1 MGMGSVGSGVEPGGS
16 KNGAASCLQGG
27 PTRSKLNVNLEH
39 EASARSARSTRT
51 IPPPPSFP
59 APLLQLAT
67 LQINVRESANMQH
80 ATVSCSVFFSYSFS
94 FCLLLCRNIC
104 KYSKLC
110 ADLFTDSRALGMAML
125 GSRSGGHGEGDFAL
139 VSLSLSLSVAADR
152 AQI

>member
-1 MGMGSVGSGVEPGGS
+1 MGSVGSGVEPGDS

-51 IPPPPSFP
+51 IPPLPRPSSL
-59 APLLQLAT
+59 ATLLQLAT

-80 ATVSCSVFFSYSFS
+80 ATVSCSVFCSYSFS
-94 FCLLLCRNIC
+94 LCLLLCRNIC

-110 ADLFTDSRALGMAML
+110 ADLFTDSRALGMAMP
-125 GSRSGGHGEGDFAL
+125 GSRSRSRGLSGSGGYGVGGGAL
-139 VSLSLSLSVAADR
+139 L
-152 AQI
+152 